1 MAYGKKYTLS
11 AIGKSGHTFTAE
23 IWEENY
29 TGVVYPINTFTSPFV
44 LECKATGD
52 DPFQPVLPTV
62 FSIQADMTDFTGPY
76 PDFLTTNDRKYHVKF
91 YAQGSTY
98 LIWQGFILMDNLT
111 LPFTT
116 GRNIVNI
123 ICIDGLGLLKS
134 CTYNFTSTNSNTGE
148 TLIQIITN
156 CLNAIGLPDG
166 YKVNSAINY
175 YASAHSTAT
184 SYLRQTYI
192 IPDTWTNNDFTYKN
206 CYDVLENI
214 LIAHG
219 AQLYQSNGQWWVTSV
234 NERASDTIRVF
245 QTDNNLS
252 ADILST
258 ININREIKPYI
269 NDSITPFYFIE
280 NTQTKIL
287 NKCFQSIKI
296 TANIEYPENTVVNGN
311 MTKVTGG
318 IPDNWQ
324 RTLGT
329 GGALTMTNV
338 SGIYGAQITSGTTNS
353 NIQALNCGVVSE
365 GDIIEIKF
373 QGRPNIVGDLQVEI
387 KIASGSPD
395 FYWVTSGGVNQ
406 WVSGGGYYL
415 HKFNSTNLEPQ
426 TITTTPAPSSGAL
439 TILFRVVS
447 TGITNVFIA
456 NLQKTGKPSLAQKS
470 VYYNQTASNLY
481 KKEIDIPIG
490 GQFPLDNISQNQCLL
505 ANSTS
510 QQLVNFTR
518 FGKTGTFA
526 NLGIL
531 LLKQL
536 FNIFSL
542 TRVNMR
548 FSQYNLFTGTGFIG
562 LVNNMKINDP
572 TSTISVDTF
581 RYVFG
586 ECTFDFINNTIS
598 GTALQLSDVDV
609 SYTLIA
615 EPATTPPIPCAN
627 YYNDSAANWVGDY
640 YDCSGNLQSGV
651 TLSPSQF
658 VCAKTSPAPFTL
670 SGMDLTQGGN
680 C

>member
-91 YAQGSTY
+91 YAQGTTY

-134 CTYNFTSTNSNTGE
+134 STYNFTSTNSNVGE

-166 YKVNSAINY
+166 YKINSSINY
-175 YASAHSTAT
+175 YTPAHSTAL
-184 SYLRQTYI
+184 SYLRQTFI

-206 CYDVLENI
+206 CYEVLENI

-219 AQLYQSNGQWWVTSV
+219 AQLYQSNGEWWVTSV
-234 NERASDTIRVF
+234 NERAGDTLRVF

-296 TANIEYPENTVVNGN
+296 TANIDYPQNTVVNGN

-324 RTLGT
+324 RSLGS
-329 GGALTMTNV
+329 GGTLTMTTV

-353 NIQALNCGVVSE
+353 YLQALNCGVVSE

-373 QGRPNIVGDLQVEI
+373 QGRPNIVGNLEVEI
-387 KIASGSPD
+387 KIASGPPD
-395 FYWVTSGGVNQ
+395 YYWLTAGGVNQ
-406 WVSGGGYYL
+406 WAGSGYYL

-426 TITTTPAPSSGAL
+426 TITTGPAPITGEL

-447 TGITNVFIA
+447 TGITNVFVA

-470 VYYNQTASNLY
+470 VYYNQTASNIY
-481 KKEIDIPIG
+481 KKEIDINIG
-490 GQFPLDNISQNQCLL
+490 GQFPFDNISQNQCLL
-505 ANSTS
+505 ANSTN
-510 QQLVNFTR
+510 QQLVNFSR
-518 FGKTGTFA
+518 FGKTGTFS

-586 ECTFDFINNTIS
+586 ECTFDFVNNTIS

-615 EPATTPPIPCAN
+615 EPATTILLVQLELPKEYWACIEA
-627 YYNDSAANWVGDY
+627 
-640 YDCSGNLQSGV
+640 L
-651 TLSPSQF
+651 
-658 VCAKTSPAPFTL
+658 
-670 SGMDLTQGGN
+670 
-680 C
+680 